1 MFIPTKKHRRS
12 GAFHC
17 VSSVC
22 AVSTMRTVSTM
33 SAMRAMTTV
42 RTMPFMTFVPLMS
55 LMCAVSTAVT
65 FMPLMTA
72 AMPMCMILAV
82 LMLVAVRALALI
94 RASLKRSREMLLH
107 DLIRAALHAGY
118 ERNARLC
125 KCRLCTRAD
134 AATDHNIRF
143 RVVEEARECAMPLTD
158 RVHNFRG
165 LHCTVL
171 DIIELELFCSAE
183 MLLNLLIFIRYCDS
197 HCMLS
202 FILNP
207 EDCRMFDPIC
217 AARNADALPADD
229 CLRELVA
236 RRLVDARHRR
246 TGHAHRGGTF
256 LLRLSPIVDLTD
268 RLELIQLEDNG
279 LLRLL
284 FRILRRKTPKIR
296 ISADASTSLWSRHSS
311 SFSVI

>member
-1 MFIPTKKHRRS
+1 
-12 GAFHC
+12 
-17 VSSVC
+17 
-22 AVSTMRTVSTM
+22 M

-42 RTMPFMTFVPLMS
+42 RTMPFMTFMS

-72 AMPMCMILAV
+72 AMPVHMILAV
-82 LMLVAVRALALI
+82 LMLVAVCALALI
-94 RASLKRSREMLLH
+94 RASLKRSRKMLLH

-118 ERNARLC
+118 ERNACLG
-125 KCRLCTRAD
+125 KCCLRTRTN
-134 AATDHNIRF
+134 AAADHNIRF

-158 RVHNFRG
+158 RVHNFRR

>member
-1 MFIPTKKHRRS
+1 
-12 GAFHC
+12 
-17 VSSVC
+17 
-22 AVSTMRTVSTM
+22 M

-42 RTMPFMTFVPLMS
+42 RTMPFMTFVP

-118 ERNARLC
+118 ERNTCLC
-125 KCRLCTRAD
+125 KCHLCTRAD

-143 RVVEEARECAMPLTD
+143 RVVEEARKCAMPLTD

-165 LHCTVL
+165 LHRAVL
-171 DIIELELFCSAE
+171 DIIELKLFCSAE
-183 MLLNLLIFIRYCDS
+183 MLLNLLIFVRYCDS

-236 RRLVDARHRR
+236 RRLVDARYRR
-246 TGHAHRGGTF
+246 TGHAHRGSTF
-256 LLRLSPIVDLTD
+256 LLRLSSIVDLTD
-268 RLELIQLEDNG
+268 RLEFIQLEDNG

-284 FRILRRKTPKIR
+284 FRILRRKTPKIG

>member
-22 AVSTMRTVSTM
+22 AVSAMRAVSTM

-42 RTMPFMTFVPLMS
+42 RTMPFMTFVP

-118 ERNARLC
+118 ERNACLG
-125 KCRLCTRAD
+125 KCCLRTRTN
-134 AATDHNIRF
+134 AAADHNIRF
-143 RVVEEARECAMPLTD
+143 RVVEEARKCAMPLTH
-158 RVHNFRG
+158 RIHNFRG

-284 FRILRRKTPKIR
+284 FRILRRKTPKIG

>member
-22 AVSTMRTVSTM
+22 AVSAMRTV

-42 RTMPFMTFVPLMS
+42 RTMPFMTFVP

-94 RASLKRSREMLLH
+94 RASLKRSREVLLH

-118 ERNARLC
+118 KRNARLC
-125 KCRLCTRAD
+125 KCSLCTRAD

-158 RVHNFRG
+158 RIHN
-165 LHCTVL
+165 L
-171 DIIELELFCSAE
+171 
-183 MLLNLLIFIRYCDS
+183 
-197 HCMLS
+197 
-202 FILNP
+202 
-207 EDCRMFDPIC
+207 
-217 AARNADALPADD
+217 
-229 CLRELVA
+229 
-236 RRLVDARHRR
+236 
-246 TGHAHRGGTF
+246 
-256 LLRLSPIVDLTD
+256 
-268 RLELIQLEDNG
+268 
-279 LLRLL
+279 
-284 FRILRRKTPKIR
+284 
-296 ISADASTSLWSRHSS
+296 
-311 SFSVI
+311 

>member
-1 MFIPTKKHRRS
+1 MPISVRAVFPM
-12 GAFHC
+12 C
-17 VSSVC
+17 VVMS
-22 AVSTMRTVSTM
+22 AVS
-33 SAMRAMTTV
+33 AM
-42 RTMPFMTFVPLMS
+42 LS
-55 LMCAVSTAVT
+55 MCMVVA
-65 FMPLMTA
+65 MTA
-72 AMPMCMILAV
+72 AMFTMLAV
-82 LMLVAVRALALI
+82 LVTVLAFAAI
-94 RASLKRSREMLLH
+94 RIRHKRPREMLLH
-107 DLIRAALHAGY
+107 SLIRIALHTGY
-118 ERNARLC
+118 ERNARLS
-125 KCRLCTRAD
+125 KCRLRTRAD

-143 RVVEEARECAMPLTD
+143 RVVEEARKCAMPLTD
-158 RVHNFRG
+158 RIHNFRG

-207 EDCRMFDPIC
+207 EDYRMFDPIC

-256 LLRLSPIVDLTD
+256 LLCLSPIVDLTD

-284 FRILRRKTPKIR
+284 FRILRRKTPKIG
-296 ISADASTSLWSRHSS
+296 ISADASTSLWSRHSPS
-311 SFSVI
+311 ISVI

>member
-1 MFIPTKKHRRS
+1 MLIPTKKHRRS

-33 SAMRAMTTV
+33 STMSTV
-42 RTMPFMTFVPLMS
+42 RTMPFMTFMS

-65 FMPLMTA
+65 FVPLMTA
-72 AMPMCMILAV
+72 AMPVRMILAV

-107 DLIRAALHAGY
+107 DLIHTALHAGY
-118 ERNARLC
+118 ERNTRLC
-125 KCRLCTRAD
+125 KCRLCTRSD

-165 LHCTVL
+165 LHCTDL

>member
-22 AVSTMRTVSTM
+22 AVSAMRTVSTM

-72 AMPMCMILAV
+72 AMPVCMILAV

-158 RVHNFRG
+158 RVHN
-165 LHCTVL
+165 L
-171 DIIELELFCSAE
+171 
-183 MLLNLLIFIRYCDS
+183 
-197 HCMLS
+197 
-202 FILNP
+202 
-207 EDCRMFDPIC
+207 
-217 AARNADALPADD
+217 
-229 CLRELVA
+229 
-236 RRLVDARHRR
+236 
-246 TGHAHRGGTF
+246 
-256 LLRLSPIVDLTD
+256 
-268 RLELIQLEDNG
+268 
-279 LLRLL
+279 
-284 FRILRRKTPKIR
+284 
-296 ISADASTSLWSRHSS
+296 
-311 SFSVI
+311 

>member
-1 MFIPTKKHRRS
+1 
-12 GAFHC
+12 
-17 VSSVC
+17 
-22 AVSTMRTVSTM
+22 M

-42 RTMPFMTFVPLMS
+42 RTMPFMTFVP

-72 AMPMCMILAV
+72 AMPMCMILTV

-94 RASLKRSREMLLH
+94 RASLKRSREMLLYSF
-107 DLIRAALHAGY
+107 ICAALHAGY

-143 RVVEEARECAMPLTD
+143 RVVEEARKCAMPLTH
-158 RVHNFRG
+158 RIHNFRG

-207 EDCRMFDPIC
+207 EDYRMFDPIC

-256 LLRLSPIVDLTD
+256 LLRLPPIVDLTD

-284 FRILRRKTPKIR
+284 FRILRRKTPKIG
-296 ISADASTSLWSRHSS
+296 ISTDASTSLWSRHTSS
-311 SFSVI
+311 ISVI

>member
-1 MFIPTKKHRRS
+1 
-12 GAFHC
+12 
-17 VSSVC
+17 
-22 AVSTMRTVSTM
+22 M

-42 RTMPFMTFVPLMS
+42 RTMPFMTFVP

-118 ERNARLC
+118 ERNTCLC
-125 KCRLCTRAD
+125 KCHLCTRAD

-143 RVVEEARECAMPLTD
+143 RVVEEARKCTMPLTD

-165 LHCTVL
+165 LHRTVL

-207 EDCRMFDPIC
+207 EDYRMFDPIC
-217 AARNADALPADD
+217 TARNADALPTDKRVRN
-229 CLRELVA
+229 LEA
-236 RRLVDARHRR
+236 RRLIDTRYRR
-246 TGHAHRGGTF
+246 TGHTHRGGTF
-256 LLRLSPIVDLTD
+256 FLRLMPVVDLTN
-268 RLELIQLEDNG
+268 RLELVQQEYDG
-279 LLRLL
+279 FLRLL
-284 FRILRRKTPKIR
+284 LCILRRKTPKIW
-296 ISADASTSLWSRHSS
+296 IAADTAASLWSRHSS

>member
-22 AVSTMRTVSTM
+22 AVSTMS
-33 SAMRAMTTV
+33 TV
-42 RTMPFMTFVPLMS
+42 RTMPFMTFMS

-82 LMLVAVRALALI
+82 LMLVAVRAPALI

-107 DLIRAALHAGY
+107 DLIRAALHTGY

-143 RVVEEARECAMPLTD
+143 RVVEEARKCAMPLTH
-158 RVHNFRG
+158 RIHN
-165 LHCTVL
+165 L
-171 DIIELELFCSAE
+171 
-183 MLLNLLIFIRYCDS
+183 
-197 HCMLS
+197 
-202 FILNP
+202 
-207 EDCRMFDPIC
+207 
-217 AARNADALPADD
+217 
-229 CLRELVA
+229 
-236 RRLVDARHRR
+236 
-246 TGHAHRGGTF
+246 
-256 LLRLSPIVDLTD
+256 
-268 RLELIQLEDNG
+268 
-279 LLRLL
+279 
-284 FRILRRKTPKIR
+284 
-296 ISADASTSLWSRHSS
+296 
-311 SFSVI
+311 

>member
-22 AVSTMRTVSTM
+22 AVSAMRTVSTM
-33 SAMRAMTTV
+33 SAM

-72 AMPMCMILAV
+72 AMPVCMILAV

-107 DLIRAALHAGY
+107 DLIRAALHTGY
-118 ERNARLC
+118 ERNARLR

-165 LHCTVL
+165 LHRAVL
-171 DIIELELFCSAE
+171 DIIELKLFCSAE

-197 HCMLS
+197 HYMLS

-207 EDCRMFDPIC
+207 EDSRMFDPIC

-236 RRLVDARHRR
+236 RRLVDARYRR

-256 LLRLSPIVDLTD
+256 LLRLSPIVDLAD
-268 RLELIQLEDNG
+268 RLEFIQLEDNG

>member
-1 MFIPTKKHRRS
+1 
-12 GAFHC
+12 
-17 VSSVC
+17 
-22 AVSTMRTVSTM
+22 M

-42 RTMPFMTFVPLMS
+42 RTIPFMTFVP

-118 ERNARLC
+118 ERNTCLC

-143 RVVEEARECAMPLTD
+143 RVVEEARKCTMPLTD

-165 LHCTVL
+165 LHRTVL

-207 EDCRMFDPIC
+207 EDYRMFDPIC

-229 CLRELVA
+229 CLRELAA

-256 LLRLSPIVDLTD
+256 LLRLPPIVDLTD

-284 FRILRRKTPKIR
+284 FRILRRKTPKIG
-296 ISADASTSLWSRHSS
+296 ISTDASTSLWSRHTSS
-311 SFSVI
+311 ISVI

>member
-1 MFIPTKKHRRS
+1 
-12 GAFHC
+12 
-17 VSSVC
+17 
-22 AVSTMRTVSTM
+22 MRTVSTM
-33 SAMRAMTTV
+33 STMSTMSTV
-42 RTMPFMTFVPLMS
+42 RTMPFMTFMS

-65 FMPLMTA
+65 FVPLMTA
-72 AMPMCMILAV
+72 AMPVRMILAV

-118 ERNARLC
+118 ERNACLG
-125 KCRLCTRAD
+125 KCRLRPRTN
-134 AATDHNIRF
+134 AAADHNIRF

-158 RVHNFRG
+158 RVHNFRR

-217 AARNADALPADD
+217 AACDADALPADD
-229 CLRELVA
+229 RLRELVA
-236 RRLVDARHRR
+236 CRLVDARHRR
-246 TGHAHRGGTF
+246 ARHAHRGGTF

>member
-22 AVSTMRTVSTM
+22 AVSAMRTVST
-33 SAMRAMTTV
+33 MRAMTTV

-118 ERNARLC
+118 ERNTCLC

-207 EDCRMFDPIC
+207 EDYRMFDPIC

-256 LLRLSPIVDLTD
+256 LLRLPPIVDLTD

-284 FRILRRKTPKIR
+284 FRILRRKTPKIG
-296 ISADASTSLWSRHSS
+296 ISTDASTSLWSRHTSS
-311 SFSVI
+311 ISVI

>member
-1 MFIPTKKHRRS
+1 
-12 GAFHC
+12 
-17 VSSVC
+17 
-22 AVSTMRTVSTM
+22 M

-42 RTMPFMTFVPLMS
+42 RTMPFMTFVP

-118 ERNARLC
+118 ERNTCLC
-125 KCRLCTRAD
+125 KCRLRPCAD

-143 RVVEEARECAMPLTD
+143 RIVEEARKCTMPLTD

-165 LHCTVL
+165 LHRTVL

-197 HCMLS
+197 HYMLS

-207 EDCRMFDPIC
+207 EDSRMFDPIC

-229 CLRELVA
+229 CLRELAA

-256 LLRLSPIVDLTD
+256 LLRLSPIVDLAD
-268 RLELIQLEDNG
+268 RLEFIQLEDNG